1 MNELRTL
8 RIIFVALLTSIAIY
22 VFVVWT
28 VAKKTEPPFETRLSD
43 PLVQVL
49 YAASAVF
56 FVVAFVFS
64 NWMRDHGR
72 PRKLVYILRWAL
84 LESVTIYGLLAAF
97 IRFDWRLIVPP
108 AMLSILGFALSFPQ
122 EEV

>member
-8 RIIFVALLTSIAIY
+8 RVIFAALLMSIAIY
-22 VFVVWT
+22 IFVVWT
-28 VAKKTEPPFETRLSD
+28 VAKKTELPFETRLSD
-43 PLVQVL
+43 PVVQFL

-64 NWMRDHGR
+64 NWMRDRGR
-72 PRKLVYILRWAL
+72 PRRVVYIVRWAL
-84 LESVTIYGLLAAF
+84 LETVTIYGLLAAF
-97 IRFDWRLIVPP
+97 TRLDWRLIVPP